1 MSNSSPNVES
11 LYNKSLN
18 QLCETMNEE
27 VLQNVLKWL
36 PPSIS
41 IQILW
46 KVWKYFSK
54 KIMFLKINPF
64 FYSLYM

>member
-11 LYNKSLN
+11 LYNKALH

-27 VLQNVLKWL
+27 LLQNVLKWL

-41 IQILW
+41 LQILW
-46 KVWKYFSK
+46 KVLNTFVK
-54 KIMFLKINPF
+54 
-64 FYSLYM
+64 

>member
-18 QLCETMNEE
+18 QFCDSMNEE
-27 VLQNVLKWL
+27 ILQNVLKWL

-41 IQILW
+41 LQMIW
-46 KVWKYFSK
+46 KVRNTLVKE
-54 KIMFLKINPF
+54 IIL
-64 FYSLYM
+64 